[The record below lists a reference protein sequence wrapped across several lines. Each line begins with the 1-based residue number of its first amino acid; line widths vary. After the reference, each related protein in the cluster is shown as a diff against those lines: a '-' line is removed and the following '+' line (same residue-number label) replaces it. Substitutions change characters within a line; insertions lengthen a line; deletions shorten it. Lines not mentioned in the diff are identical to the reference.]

1 MNILIVSEHASYE
14 FGGEAVLPLHYF
26 VQLRK
31 KGLEVFLIT
40 HERVRKNL
48 EKNPVIES
56 DRVFYIP
63 DTCMHIFLHKLS
75 RYLPQRI
82 SVITTGAVMHLIT
95 QIYQWFLARKI
106 IKKRSI
112 DIVHEPAPVSPSQPS
127 MMFALGAPVVIG
139 PMNGGMNFPPGFEYM
154 YGSTEKVMYAF
165 IRFISH
171 IANLLIPGKLF
182 AKRLLVANKRTAKV
196 LPYFSFGKTV
206 QLVENGVFESEI
218 NSALLEDK
226 KSPSIEVTRLL
237 FVGRLVELKALD
249 ILIES
254 LVLLNDQNI
263 SLTIVGD
270 GDQRSRLEQ
279 QVLDSPFKLNVDI
292 TGWKSR
298 DEVEE
303 YYANA
308 DIFIL
313 PSLRECGG
321 AVILEAMA
329 KGVPSISLDWGGPQ
343 DYITPETGVLIQP
356 SSKQDLIKQ
365 LAEKIRYLVDNKEIT
380 KKMGKNALIHV
391 KEYFTWEKKAGDIM
405 NIYSDVLKGEKG

>member
-26 VQLRK
+26 LQLRK

-48 EKNPVIES
+48 EENPAIES

-63 DTCMHIFLHKLS
+63 DTFMHIWLHKLS

-95 QIYQWFLARKI
+95 QLYQWFLARKI
-106 IKKRSI
+106 IKQLSI

-127 MMFALGAPVVIG
+127 MMFALGVPVVIG

-154 YGSTEKVMYAF
+154 YGSTEKIMYTF
-165 IRFISH
+165 VRLSSH

-182 AKRLLVANKRTAKV
+182 AKCLLVANKRTEKF
-196 LPYFSFGKTV
+196 LPYFRFGKTV
-206 QLVENGVFESEI
+206 QLVENGVLEREI
-218 NSALLEDK
+218 KNELLEDNDSSATK
-226 KSPSIEVTRLL
+226 ITRLL

-249 ILIES
+249 LLIES
-254 LVLLNDQNI
+254 LSLLNDKNI
-263 SLTIVGD
+263 HLTIVGD
-270 GDQRSRLEQ
+270 GDQRLRLEKQ
-279 QVLDSPFKLNVDI
+279 IQNNQLTLNVDI

-298 DEVEE
+298 DEVEK
-303 YYANA
+303 YYAGA

-329 KGVPSISLDWGGPQ
+329 KGVPCISLDWGGPQ
-343 DYITPETGVLIQP
+343 DYITRETGILISP
-356 SSKQDLIKQ
+356 DSKQDLIKR
-365 LAEKIRYLVDNKEIT
+365 LAEKIRYLADNKEVA
-380 KKMGKNALIHV
+380 KKMGSNAVIHV
-391 KEYFTWEKKAGDIM
+391 QEYFTWEKKADDIV
-405 NIYSDVLKGEKG
+405 NIYSDVLKAEKG